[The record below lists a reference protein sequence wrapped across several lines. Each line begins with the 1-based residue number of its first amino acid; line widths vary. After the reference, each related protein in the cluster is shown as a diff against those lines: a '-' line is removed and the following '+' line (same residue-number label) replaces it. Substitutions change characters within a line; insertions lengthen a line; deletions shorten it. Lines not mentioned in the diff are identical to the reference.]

1 MATPSDS
8 DERSDAEEAIMQAT
22 YRALCEHGYANL
34 TIHAIAEEYGKSTA
48 AIHYHYDTKDDLLAA
63 FLSYLLDRFIGR
75 VHEVE
80 TTVPQERL
88 DSLLDRLLTDREGY
102 RDFMTAMLEM
112 RAQAPYN
119 DAVREQF
126 QRNDEY
132 IRYLLRTVIADGT
145 QSGVFTAEDPAH
157 AAEAL
162 MLIVDGAR
170 NRYASLDDQDALEKA
185 RKTAQEYV
193 EHVLMDE

>member
-1 MATPSDS
+1 MAEPSDG
-8 DERSDAEEAIMQAT
+8 DERSEAELKIMGAT

-34 TIHAIAEEYGKSTA
+34 TMQAIAEEYGKSTA
-48 AIHYHYDTKDDLLAA
+48 AIHYYYDTKDDLLAA
-63 FLSYLLDRFIGR
+63 FLSYLLDKFIDR

-80 TTVPQERL
+80 TTAPKERL
-88 DSLLDRLLTDREGY
+88 DLLLDRLLTHREGS

-119 DAVREQF
+119 EAVREQF

-132 IRYLLRTVIADGT
+132 TRYLLKTVIVDGT
-145 QSGVFTAEDPAH
+145 DSGVFSAEDPEH
-157 AAEAL
+157 AADAL

-170 NRYASLDDQDALEKA
+170 ARYASIGDENALEEA
-185 RKTAQEYV
+185 RRTAREYV
-193 EHVLMDE
+193 ESVLMAE

>member
-1 MATPSDS
+1 MAAPSDS
-8 DERSDAEEAIMQAT
+8 DERSDAEQAIMKAT

-63 FLSYLLDRFIGR
+63 FLSYLLDRFINR

-80 TTVPQERL
+80 TTAPRERL

-102 RDFMTAMLEM
+102 HDFMTAMLEM

-132 IRYLLRTVIADGT
+132 TRYLLRTVIADGT
-145 QSGVFTAEDPAH
+145 ESGVFTAEDPAH

-170 NRYASLDDQDALEKA
+170 NRYVSLEDKDALEEA

-193 EHVLMDE
+193 EFVLMNE